1 MTTSEIKQF
10 LLAKRV
16 LLTAVVAGALAFR
29 AVAEQAKPAAVPPV
43 STGTAVWRN
52 IDPDHHLGGRM
63 AAPGYLLGKVVM
75 VDYRDYVTRE
85 SVKELPRV
93 QELWQAYKSKPFVLL
108 GSHNGTGQD
117 GKARKVAARLN
128 LTFPVYAGAL
138 FLPLE
143 GRIWQG
149 GHGIYVIDAA
159 GRVVYNGVDFHRAS
173 EVVVTS
179 LTDERAPRSVEQLRR
194 FIDYE
199 LKNLPGRALVN
210 LFKLKKESKVDFLSY
225 DEDFRRLSTNRDVV
239 AVARLGEASRKA
251 KEFVPRSKGRAIA
264 AADRIKGLIA
274 RYTDLKKSANPQV
287 AQEAKNNLADL
298 IWTEATLR
306 AYSKGTGK

>member
-1 MTTSEIKQF
+1 MTTGGIKQF
-10 LLAKRV
+10 LLAA
-16 LLTAVVAGALAFR
+16 LTAVVSGSLAFR
-29 AVAEQAKPAAVPPV
+29 AVAEPEKPAAVPSAPA
-43 STGTAVWRN
+43 GAAVWRN
-52 IDPDHHLGGRM
+52 VDPDHHLGGRM

-85 SVKELPRV
+85 SVKDLPRV

-108 GSHNGTGQD
+108 GSHNGKDNT
-117 GKARKVAARLN
+117 GKAKKVVTRLG

-138 FLPLE
+138 FLPLD
-143 GRIWQG
+143 GRIWPE

-173 EVVVTS
+173 EVVVTAI
-179 LTDERAPRSVEQLRR
+179 TDERAPRSIDQLRR

-199 LKNLPGRALVN
+199 LRNLPGRALVN

-225 DEDFRRLSTNRDVV
+225 DDDFRRLSTNRDVV

-251 KEFVPRSKGRAIA
+251 KEFVPRSRGRAIA

-274 RYTDLKKSANPQV
+274 RYTGLRKSANPQV
-287 AQEAKNNLADL
+287 AQEAKSNLADL

-306 AYSKGTGK
+306 AYSKGKGK